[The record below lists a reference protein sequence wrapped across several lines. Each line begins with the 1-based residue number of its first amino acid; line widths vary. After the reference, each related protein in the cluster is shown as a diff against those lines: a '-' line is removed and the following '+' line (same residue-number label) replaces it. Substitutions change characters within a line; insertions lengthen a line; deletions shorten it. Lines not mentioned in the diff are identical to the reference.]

1 MAIKIKV
8 KDDTI
13 SKAPK
18 EPPKIKVNLDIR
30 KTLDGNF
37 IIQDHPYIDIIISP
51 SKSKILVLSTLS
63 MDDKTYYTQNKY
75 LDFLYKRG
83 VIDPSTIQAGN
94 IYASMEAAIPQ
105 TEEKVD
111 PIEVIIFSTALFM
124 DKERPSFEYEK
135 AMRREQDNYLTNP
148 DEDDS
153 TELGEV
159 PQKARQGSIGTAAYS
174 INKHYNIAYLGEQK
188 EKK

>member
-1 MAIKIKV
+1 MSIKIKV
-8 KDDTI
+8 KDD
-13 SKAPK
+13 KMPGAPK
-18 EPPKIKVNLDIR
+18 ELPKTKVNLDIR

-63 MDDKTYYTQNKY
+63 MDDRTYYTQNKY

-124 DKERPSFEYEK
+124 DNERPSFEYERQ
-135 AMRREQDNYLTNP
+135 MRKDQDEYLTNP
-148 DEDDS
+148 EEEDS

-188 EKK
+188 KKK